1 MTFETDVI
9 DRLSRLETLVQNH
22 LTHKDKNTKA
32 IQWLIAS
39 SVAVMAVFTVVK

>member
-9 DRLSRLETLVQNH
+9 ERLTRLETLVENH
-22 LTHKDKNTKA
+22 LEHKDKNTKA

-39 SVAVMAVFTVVK
+39 SVAIMAVVTIVK

>member
-9 DRLSRLETLVQNH
+9 ERLTRLETLVSNH
-22 LTHKDKNTKA
+22 LEHKDKNTNY

-39 SVAVMAVFTVVK
+39 SVALMAIVTVVK

>member
-22 LTHKDKNTKA
+22 LQHKDKNTKA

-39 SVAVMAVFTVVK
+39 SVAIMAVVTVVK